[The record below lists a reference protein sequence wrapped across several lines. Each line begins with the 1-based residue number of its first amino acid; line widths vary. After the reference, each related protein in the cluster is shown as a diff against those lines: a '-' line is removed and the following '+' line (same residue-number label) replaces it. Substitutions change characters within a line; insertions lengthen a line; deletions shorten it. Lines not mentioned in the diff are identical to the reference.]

1 MAHSVMRLNVTASR
15 EFHPSLKLPQKTIA
29 RLGFI
34 NRRIVVEIKNEDF
47 YIRGFRLLR
56 VESFKGYSD
65 IETSNYFYRT
75 DKRVLKCI

>member
-1 MAHSVMRLNVTASR
+1 MAHTVMRLDVTASR
-15 EFHPSLKLPQKTIA
+15 ELHPSLKLSQKTIA
-29 RLGFI
+29 RLDFI
-34 NRRIVVEIKNEDF
+34 NRRVVIKNEDF
-47 YIRGFRLLR
+47 YTRGFRLLR